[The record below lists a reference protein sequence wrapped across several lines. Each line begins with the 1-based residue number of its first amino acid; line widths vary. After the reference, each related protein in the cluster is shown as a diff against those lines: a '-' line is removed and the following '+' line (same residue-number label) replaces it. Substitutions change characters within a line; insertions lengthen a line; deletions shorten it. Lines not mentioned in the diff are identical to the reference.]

1 MGVEHKAK
9 GSHPVTDRFKQVITD
24 VAEERAR
31 RYSRWGQQH
40 HPNGTSLAFK
50 PLADASKN
58 NCRAAHE
65 NGTNTWMHI
74 LREGFWEALSET
86 DRVKL
91 RAALIQMIAS
101 GVEWVE
107 DLDEQHGVSDL
118 TVNAAAA

>member
-1 MGVEHKAK
+1 MSDPLLQRIIA
-9 GSHPVTDRFKQVITD
+9 D
-24 VAEERAR
+24 VLEERDR
-31 RYSRWGQQH
+31 RYTVWGKQH

-91 RAALIQMIAS
+91 RAALIRLIAES
-101 GVEWVE
+101 VEWIE
-107 DLDEQHGVSDL
+107 DLDEQNGVSG
-118 TVNAAAA
+118 TAVNTIAA